1 MEKHPLSIDI
11 LEKTIGY
18 DFKDKSLLMEALT
31 HSSYSNEHKSHNKAY
46 ECNERL
52 EFLGDSVLSLI
63 VSEYIYTRF
72 RERPEGDLTKIR
84 ASVVCSQS
92 LSSLAKKINLGDFLL
107 LGKGEEPNGRSK
119 ATILENAFEALLA
132 AIYLDSANS
141 KEKVSELI
149 MPLLIPEIE
158 AVSSSGKSL
167 DYKTKLQQFVQASS
181 KDKIQYVVVKE
192 EGPDHDKTFMVE
204 VRINTNVVGVGTGKT
219 KREAEQVAAKEAL
232 ELFGV

>member
-1 MEKHPLSIDI
+1 M
-11 LEKTIGY
+11 
-18 DFKDKSLLMEALT
+18 
-31 HSSYSNEHKSHNKAY
+31 
-46 ECNERL
+46 
-52 EFLGDSVLSLI
+52 VL
-63 VSEYIYTRF
+63 
-72 RERPEGDLTKIR
+72 
-84 ASVVCSQS
+84 C
-92 LSSLAKKINLGDFLL
+92 
-107 LGKGEEPNGRSK
+107 
-119 ATILENAFEALLA
+119 
-132 AIYLDSANS
+132 
-141 KEKVSELI
+141 LI

-232 ELFGV
+232 ELFGVK